1 MKRES
6 KVLISWLVPD
16 NNNEEVNR
24 GKKWKFNKHVTP
36 LEKLR
41 YRTNTF
47 IKNVEK
53 MS

>member
-1 MKRES
+1 MKRKS
-6 KVLISWLVPD
+6 KVLSDWLVPD
-16 NNNEEVNR
+16 NNDESINR
-24 GKKWKFNKHVTP
+24 GKKWKFNKHATP